1 MECDNKSADMITI
14 ATKEEG
20 LLWRPRETAFGTLMN
35 ERICLIPSFLLF
47 CEERA
52 RLADRKHLLACL
64 SRSKMCFSFAHKKIR
79 EDKCRGRGARP
90 QNYVAHPQTDR
101 RTSDRRTHGGFGF
114 KNKVTVFVSVS
125 GMNLAVLARKMNKND
140 DGARLVA
147 APSFIL
153 LASVRAHT

>member
-1 MECDNKSADMITI
+1 
-14 ATKEEG
+14 
-20 LLWRPRETAFGTLMN
+20 
-35 ERICLIPSFLLF
+35 
-47 CEERA
+47 
-52 RLADRKHLLACL
+52 
-64 SRSKMCFSFAHKKIR
+64 MCFSFALRTQKIR

-101 RTSDRRTHGGFGF
+101 QTFDRRTHGGF
-114 KNKVTVFVSVS
+114 KVSVS
-125 GMNLAVLARKMNKND
+125 GMNLAVLARKINKND